1 MLVFDELFPCGEII
15 DDYMTATLEQS
26 LMNEYN
32 LTGKFS
38 KIGVYTVN
46 IDQSVLKIQGK
57 SPYRCYKFKGSNNWS
72 SENDDVIYQKNIFMS
87 TYSIK
92 ELLFYGCKVEFVI
105 GGRFVVREGTIE
117 NIKLFEHLLEFMEMK
132 IREDQKPDEEQ
143 NDALRAFSKIV
154 LNASAGKE
162 FEHVHDSAFTVV
174 MKHDYYSFLTRTKD
188 MLPHSQTV
196 VGYLNDEKIIVQ
208 YKKKPESILNIKS
221 VDIGMYVY
229 EISRA
234 YMYKHIIYPLG
245 HNKSLYMDT
254 DAMKNRHSDS
264 HLYLDR
270 MKLQLIPHNAKIE
283 EIDPRY
289 RYHKMYEEGSKIF
302 GSFANE
308 LPSDNNLLFINGKKE
323 WACFNIN
330 NMDIIWA
337 KFRLKG
343 IRTTS
348 LVVDIHNEEFMNCLR
363 FIDVHPYVASQEL
376 AHRYDCSHEDLH
388 LSLPN
393 NVLKVFDT
401 LNRGR
406 DVWFLVSNFK
416 RLIEHS
422 GVAVIYSL
430 KRISSN
436 KS

>member
-1 MLVFDELFPCGEII
+1 
-15 DDYMTATLEQS
+15 
-26 LMNEYN
+26 
-32 LTGKFS
+32 
-38 KIGVYTVN
+38 
-46 IDQSVLKIQGK
+46 
-57 SPYRCYKFKGSNNWS
+57 
-72 SENDDVIYQKNIFMS
+72 
-87 TYSIK
+87 
-92 ELLFYGCKVEFVI
+92 
-105 GGRFVVREGTIE
+105 
-117 NIKLFEHLLEFMEMK
+117 
-132 IREDQKPDEEQ
+132 
-143 NDALRAFSKIV
+143 
-154 LNASAGKE
+154 
-162 FEHVHDSAFTVV
+162 
-174 MKHDYYSFLTRTKD
+174 
-188 MLPHSQTV
+188 
-196 VGYLNDEKIIVQ
+196 
-208 YKKKPESILNIKS
+208 
-221 VDIGMYVY
+221 
-229 EISRA
+229 
-234 YMYKHIIYPLG
+234 
-245 HNKSLYMDT
+245 
-254 DAMKNRHSDS
+254 
-264 HLYLDR
+264 LDR